1 MQVKGS
7 PENKLFNDYQRF
19 IGGRTKESMG
29 LKARLDANK
38 ENKDSTKIL
47 KDKMSALDKEV
58 KDYRFKIM
66 HDQPASMLTLI
77 FKTMQEPEVPDFPRD
92 DKGKVLDSTFQYHYY
107 KSHYWDYVD
116 FSDER
121 MLRTPIFQN
130 KIKTYTQQLTP
141 LTPDSIIAS
150 VDTIINKSRA
160 NKEVFKYS
168 VSTLANYYETSNIMG
183 FDKVFVHIAERYY
196 LTKDA
201 YWADTTMT
209 RKITER
215 VEKIKPNILGTPSH
229 NLIMPDTSF
238 KFHSLYDVKA
248 KYTVLIFWD
257 PTCSH
262 CKKEVPALAQYYDS
276 VKTAG
281 LSFEVFAVGIES
293 DMDEWK
299 NFIKKNN
306 LKWINVSDLYNNTK
320 FRDFYDIYSTP
331 VVYLL
336 DEDKKIIAKR
346 LDTEKVRDF
355 INNLQKENK
364 SKPKS
369 Q

>member
-1 MQVKGS
+1 
-7 PENKLFNDYQRF
+7 
-19 IGGRTKESMG
+19 
-29 LKARLDANK
+29 
-38 ENKDSTKIL
+38 
-47 KDKMSALDKEV
+47 
-58 KDYRFKIM
+58 
-66 HDQPASMLTLI
+66 
-77 FKTMQEPEVPDFPRD
+77 
-92 DKGKVLDSTFQYHYY
+92 
-107 KSHYWDYVD
+107 
-116 FSDER
+116 
-121 MLRTPIFQN
+121 
-130 KIKTYTQQLTP
+130 
-141 LTPDSIIAS
+141 
-150 VDTIINKSRA
+150 
-160 NKEVFKYS
+160 
-168 VSTLANYYETSNIMG
+168 
-183 FDKVFVHIAERYY
+183 
-196 LTKDA
+196 
-201 YWADTTMT
+201 
-209 RKITER
+209 
-215 VEKIKPNILGTPSH
+215 
-229 NLIMPDTSF
+229 
-238 KFHSLYDVKA
+238 
-248 KYTVLIFWD
+248 
-257 PTCSH
+257 
-262 CKKEVPALAQYYDS
+262 